1 MTIQKLSASLA
12 SLALGGLLTA
22 ALPAHAADKAPDISK
37 LPPPATKTGI
47 TFDEHIKKI
56 IEPSCLKCHS
66 GNRPKGRYA
75 VTTREAFVKGGD
87 SGKPAII
94 PGKSAE
100 SPVIHFAAD
109 LVLDMEM
116 PPVDMR
122 QDFPALTKDQ
132 IATLRAWIDQGAK

>member
-1 MTIQKLSASLA
+1 MQKLPSTLATLTLGCLLA
-12 SLALGGLLTA
+12 SSLSAR
-22 ALPAHAADKAPDISK
+22 AADKTPDISK

-47 TFDEHIKKI
+47 TFDNHIKKI

-66 GNRPKGRYA
+66 GNRPKGRYS
-75 VTTREAFVKGGD
+75 VTTREAFIKGGD
-87 SGKPAII
+87 SGKPAVI
-94 PGKSAE
+94 PGKSTL